1 MGGHTPPQAR
11 ATHTRHACD
20 DGSSPRRPWMLHKR
34 GESKVADR
42 ISFADALLRRS
53 ALTAALIAFVL
64 FELYL
69 PLRAAFV

>member
-1 MGGHTPPQAR
+1 
-11 ATHTRHACD
+11 
-20 DGSSPRRPWMLHKR
+20 MLHKR